1 MNPSPNI
8 SDSAATIDD
17 EQQLRR
23 LIARVCA
30 QDAQALASLY
40 DLTLGRVYGLILRV
54 VRQPADAEEVVCD
67 LYMQV
72 WEKAADYVPERGS
85 VMAWLQTQA
94 WSRAVD
100 RLRKLRRRSQ
110 EISLH
115 PEDGEVAYRECE
127 GLSVEQIAEAGYA
140 GQGIRQ
146 AFKTL
151 TDAQQKILQLAFFE
165 DMSHQEISDRTGIPL
180 GTVKSHARR
189 GLAALRAVLG
199 DDAMGQ
205 PSA

>member
-1 MNPSPNI
+1 VSLPAHQ
-8 SDSAATIDD
+8 SDLPADD
-17 EQQLRR
+17 DQQLRG
-23 LIARVCA
+23 LIARICA
-30 QDAQALASLY
+30 RDEQALGNLY
-40 DLTLGRVYGLILRV
+40 DLTLGRVYGLVLRV
-54 VRQPADAEEVVCD
+54 LRQPADAEEVVGD

-72 WEKAADYVPERGS
+72 WEKAADYAPERGA

-100 RLRKLRRRSQ
+100 RLRKNRRRSN

-127 GLSVEQIAEAGYA
+127 GLGVEQIAQACYA
-140 GQGIRQ
+140 SQGIRQ
-146 AFKTL
+146 AFTRL
-151 TDAQQKILQLAFFE
+151 TDAQQNILQLAFFE

-189 GLAALRAVLG
+189 GLTALRAVLG
-199 DDAMGQ
+199 DEGREL
-205 PSA
+205 SA

>member
-1 MNPSPNI
+1 VSL
-8 SDSAATIDD
+8 SANKQESASSVDD
-17 EQQLRR
+17 DQQLRS
-23 LIARVCA
+23 LITRICAR
-30 QDAQALASLY
+30 DSQALATLY
-40 DLTLGRVYGLILRV
+40 DLTLGRVYGLVLRV

-72 WEKAADYVPERGS
+72 WEKAADYAPERGA

-100 RLRKLRRRSQ
+100 RLRKLRRRGN
-110 EISLH
+110 ETSLH
-115 PEDGEVAYRECE
+115 PEEGEVAYRECE
-127 GLSVEQIAEAGYA
+127 GLGVEQIAEACYA
-140 GQGIRQ
+140 SQGIRQ

-151 TDAQQKILQLAFFE
+151 TEAQQNILQLAFFE

-199 DDAMGQ
+199 EDAMGH
-205 PSA
+205 SA

>member
-1 MNPSPNI
+1 VTLPANKQESAPPS
-8 SDSAATIDD
+8 DD
-17 EQQLRR
+17 DQQLRG
-23 LIARVCA
+23 LIVRICAR
-30 QDAQALASLY
+30 DDQALASLY

-67 LYMQV
+67 LFMQV
-72 WEKAADYVPERGS
+72 WDKAADYVPERGS

-100 RLRKLRRRSQ
+100 RLRKVRRRGN

-115 PEDGEVAYRECE
+115 PEDGESAYRECE
-127 GLSVEQIAEAGYA
+127 GLGVEQIAEAWYA
-140 GQGIRQ
+140 GNGIRQ

-151 TDAQQKILQLAFFE
+151 TEAQRNILQMAFFE

-189 GLAALRAVLG
+189 GLATLRAVLG
-199 DDAMGQ
+199 DEGRGLLA
-205 PSA
+205 

>member
-1 MNPSPNI
+1 VKPLPNLPE
-8 SDSAATIDD
+8 SATSGND
-17 EQQLRR
+17 EQLLRG
-23 LIARVCA
+23 LVARIRER
-30 QDAQALASLY
+30 DADALASLY
-40 DLTLGRVYGLILRV
+40 DLALGRVYGLILRV

-67 LYMQV
+67 LFMQV

-100 RLRKLRRRSQ
+100 RLRKIRRRGN

-115 PEDGEVAYRECE
+115 PEDGESAYRECE
-127 GLSVEQIAEAGYA
+127 GPGVEQIAEAWYA
-140 GQGIRQ
+140 GNGIRQ

-189 GLAALRAVLG
+189 GLATLRAALG
-199 DDAMGQ
+199 DEGRGLLA
-205 PSA
+205 

>member
-1 MNPSPNI
+1 VKSQPYSPEI
-8 SDSAATIDD
+8 AGASDD
-17 EQQLRR
+17 EQQLRS
-23 LIARVCA
+23 LIARICA
-30 QDAQALASLY
+30 RDAQALAALY
-40 DLTLGRVYGLILRV
+40 DLALGRVYGLVLRV

-67 LYMQV
+67 LFMQV
-72 WEKAADYVPERGS
+72 WDRAADYVPERGS

-100 RLRKLRRRSQ
+100 RLRKVRRRGN

-115 PEDGEVAYRECE
+115 PEDGESAYRECE
-127 GLSVEQIAEAGYA
+127 GLGVEQITEAWYA
-140 GQGIRQ
+140 GNGIRQ

-151 TDAQQKILQLAFFE
+151 TEAQRNILQMAFFE

-189 GLAALRAVLG
+189 GLATLRAVLG
-199 DDAMGQ
+199 DDGRGLLA
-205 PSA
+205 

>member
-1 MNPSPNI
+1 M
-8 SDSAATIDD
+8 
-17 EQQLRR
+17 
-23 LIARVCA
+23 
-30 QDAQALASLY
+30 
-40 DLTLGRVYGLILRV
+40 GRVYGLILRV

-72 WEKAADYVPERGS
+72 WEKAADYAPERGA

-100 RLRKLRRRSQ
+100 RLRKIRRRGN
-110 EISLH
+110 ETSLH
-115 PEDGEVAYRECE
+115 PDEGEVAYRECE
-127 GLSVEQIAEAGYA
+127 GLGVEQIAEASYA
-140 GQGIRQ
+140 SQGIRQ
-146 AFKTL
+146 AFKAL
-151 TDAQQKILQLAFFE
+151 TEAQRNILQLAFFE

-199 DDAMGQ
+199 EDARGF
-205 PSA
+205 SE

>member
-1 MNPSPNI
+1 MKAQPNPAEITTSI
-8 SDSAATIDD
+8 SD
-17 EQQLRR
+17 EPQLCG
-23 LIARVCA
+23 LIARIRER
-30 QDAQALASLY
+30 DAEALAALY

-67 LYMQV
+67 LFMQV
-72 WEKAADYVPERGS
+72 WEKAADYAPERGS

-100 RLRKLRRRSQ
+100 RLRKLRRRGN

-115 PEDGEVAYRECE
+115 PEDGESAYTECE
-127 GLSVEQIAEAGYA
+127 GPGVEQIAEAWYA
-140 GQGIRQ
+140 GNGIRQ
-146 AFKTL
+146 AFKSL
-151 TDAQQKILQLAFFE
+151 TEAQQNILQLAFFE

-199 DDAMGQ
+199 DEGREL
-205 PSA
+205 SA